1 MPDTCVLATPA
12 ADNVAVV
19 VRVRHAEGPKAVSVR
34 RAEGQSQVVVHG
46 SAEKVCTFD
55 QVFDEESTQQEIFEL
70 VGKPLCE
77 HALNG
82 YNTTIFAYG
91 QTGAGKTHTMHGPSS
106 TGEDRGL
113 VPRVME
119 HLFALQAREER
130 HSQLRCHCV
139 ASYLEIYN
147 ETVIDLLDAGNAR
160 ASCRVREDVARGIFV
175 ENIIE
180 EVLLSPEDALRVLAT
195 GSANRQ
201 VGSTAMNRESSRSH
215 SVLTLSIRAEREG
228 EAGLRSVRC
237 SAFNLVDLAGSERQ
251 KDSGSRGARL
261 KEACNINKSLSA
273 LGNCITALVG
283 GAKTHVPYRDSKL
296 TMLLKDSL
304 GGNARTCVVA
314 SVSPLERCCSE
325 TVSTLNF
332 AQRAK
337 LIQNRA
343 VVNESATGSSLAMQ
357 AEIARLK
364 RQIADGGAAS
374 APRAALLQ
382 AAVHGGEGGGELG
395 DEAARISRL
404 EMLLYASLGSQA
416 ALQAERDAEHARNH
430 GYKQVLS
437 ATGEQILGLKLQLR
451 LRQDQVPSTCRAHA
465 VLMPC
470 SCRAHAVHMPC
481 TCRAHA
487 VHMPCPCRAHAVH
500 MPCTCRA
507 HAVHMPCRAHAM
519 HASCT
524 RHARARWDDCAPA
537 QPRCRPRRVSSG
549 RTRTSGTRRSSWSSA
564 RSISS
569 TRSTRRTCGGRYRV
583 RPGRQQ
589 QQRQRLCD
597 PPAGWPPPPAG
608 RLEGSKVAPTH
619 PCGVHAAARDGLA
632 VASYGP
638 APGRPGRRGLHP

>member
-1 MPDTCVLATPA
+1 MPADTSSIGLSTSPDDNIAATPAADTSAPTPAAHTSAATPA
-12 ADNVAVV
+12 ADNIAVV
-19 VRVRHAEGPKAVSVR
+19 VRVRHAEGPKCLSVR
-34 RAEGQSQVVVHG
+34 RTEGQSQVVVHG

-55 QVFDEESTQQEIFEL
+55 QVFDEESTQQEVFEL

-77 HALNG
+77 HALAG

-106 TGEDRGL
+106 TGEIRGL

-119 HLFALQAREER
+119 HLFALQAREQR
-130 HSQLRCHCV
+130 QSQLRCHCV

-147 ETVIDLLDAGNAR
+147 ETVIDLLDSSGTLGCNAR
-160 ASCRVREDVARGIFV
+160 APCRVREDVVRGTFV
-175 ENIIE
+175 ENISE
-180 EVLLSPEDALRVLAT
+180 EVLLSPADALRVLAT

-251 KDSGSRGARL
+251 KDSGSRGVRL

-343 VVNESATGSSLAMQ
+343 VVNESSTGSSLALQ

-382 AAVHGGEGGGELG
+382 AATHGGEGGGEGG

-404 EMLLYASLGSQA
+404 ETLLDASLASQA
-416 ALQAERDAEHARNH
+416 ALQAQRDAEHARYH
-430 GYKQVLS
+430 GYKEVLS

-451 LRQDQVPSTCRAHA
+451 LRQDQVHT
-465 VLMPC
+465 PC
-470 SCRAHAVHMPC
+470 TRRAHAVHMA
-481 TCRAHA
+481 CRA
-487 VHMPCPCRAHAVH
+487 
-500 MPCTCRA
+500 
-507 HAVHMPCRAHAM
+507 
-519 HASCT
+519 
-524 RHARARWDDCAPA
+524 
-537 QPRCRPRRVSSG
+537 
-549 RTRTSGTRRSSWSSA
+549 
-564 RSISS
+564 
-569 TRSTRRTCGGRYRV
+569 
-583 RPGRQQ
+583 
-589 QQRQRLCD
+589 
-597 PPAGWPPPPAG
+597 
-608 RLEGSKVAPTH
+608 
-619 PCGVHAAARDGLA
+619 
-632 VASYGP
+632 
-638 APGRPGRRGLHP
+638 